1 MKKIMVMMVMGMV
14 AAASQATLIF
24 YDDFSSPAGSL
35 LGTTPDAG
43 TTWNYKT
50 NTPAGDAYKVVTTG
64 LTAPSGFKPATGGA
78 ATKTADGNDS
88 YSTYAGAPSATAG
101 NSIYYSF
108 LFASTQ
114 AVSAASTSGRITAL
128 GTGYGSD
135 YATIRYDKVAN
146 DSFYK
151 LSLVPRGTTTG
162 YLQLTNQL
170 ALGSTHLVVVSYTY
184 VSGTTNDIVKMW
196 LDPDSSTFNAGT
208 APTATLT
215 ANGTS
220 ADLTTVYD
228 SIRLG
233 AQSGTPS
240 KVMVDE
246 LRVGTTWADVTPI
259 PEPATVGMIGLGA
272 VITLLV
278 RRMRT

>member
-1 MKKIMVMMVMGMV
+1 MGMV
-14 AAASQATLIF
+14 AAASQATLLF

-43 TTWNYKT
+43 TTWNYRT
-50 NTPAGDAYKVVTTG
+50 NNPAGDAYKVVTTG

-78 ATKTADGNDS
+78 AAKLADGNDS
-88 YSTYAGAPSATAG
+88 YSTYTGAPSYTAG

-108 LFASTQ
+108 LFSSTQ
-114 AVSAASTSGRITAL
+114 AVNTASTSGRITAISAA
-128 GTGYGSD
+128 YDSD
-135 YATIRYDKVAN
+135 YATIRYDKVLN

-151 LSLVPRGTTTG
+151 LSLVTRGLSTG
-162 YLQLTNQL
+162 VGCVQLTNQL
-170 ALGSTHLVVVSYTY
+170 ALGSTHLIVVSYTY
-184 VSGTTNDIVKMW
+184 VTGNTNDMARVW
-196 LDPDSSTFNAGT
+196 LDPDSATFNAGT
-208 APTATLT
+208 APAATLT
-215 ANGTS
+215 VNGSTS
-220 ADLTTVYD
+220 DLTKVFD

-233 AQSGTPS
+233 GQSGAPS
-240 KVMVDE
+240 KVKVDE

-278 RRMRT
+278 RRMRTR